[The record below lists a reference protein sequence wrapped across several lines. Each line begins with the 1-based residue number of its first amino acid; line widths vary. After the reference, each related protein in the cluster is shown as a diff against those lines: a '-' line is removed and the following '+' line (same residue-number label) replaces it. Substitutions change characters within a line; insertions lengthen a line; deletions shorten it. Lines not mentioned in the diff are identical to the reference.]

1 MRKEYAIKLLG
12 GSTASAA
19 EALGVTYQAVS
30 KWPDVLS
37 SAVTDRV
44 IAAVA
49 RADPKSWPKNWAQI
63 NASSQRSDRAH
74 RAENST
80 PAD

>member
-19 EALGVTYQAVS
+19 ESLGITYQAVS
-30 KWPDVLS
+30 KWPEVLS
-37 SAVTDRV
+37 SAISDRV
-44 IAAVA
+44 VAAVA

-63 NASSQRSDRAH
+63 SESSQPHLPQCPTND
-74 RAENST
+74 ST